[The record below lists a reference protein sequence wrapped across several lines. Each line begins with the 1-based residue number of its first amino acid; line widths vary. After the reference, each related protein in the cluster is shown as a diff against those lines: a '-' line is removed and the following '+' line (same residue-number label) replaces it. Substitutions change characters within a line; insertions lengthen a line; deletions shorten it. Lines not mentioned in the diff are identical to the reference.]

1 MTARVRPTFAR
12 KLVVGVSLL
21 AAAIGLA
28 SAWRGIPDLATHVR
42 DDAFHEF
49 AWARNLAQ
57 GLGPS
62 VGAGISTSGVQPLWS
77 LLLALVACF
86 TDQLPSVAPALGF
99 ACHLV
104 AAWLLRREGRGTW
117 IGNAAMLLWLGNPML
132 LRECQ
137 NGQETALACLCA
149 VMLWRAR
156 RAGAKRFCLVAAA
169 ATLARADLLLLA
181 LLLAVARR
189 TERPSVR
196 AGMAAIAIVPWLLF
210 QRVCGG
216 SWLPDSAAP
225 MAWLAHANFERL
237 APSAAEWWMQQWRY
251 ARPALLGAPFW
262 NASLAAFGALVASA
276 APPLRSRAVRLAP
289 LVACG
294 VAACLGA
301 SDLGTAAVAA
311 ALLATASLR
320 TGPHASARRF
330 LLALTVAL
338 VGIVVVHDFVRWHP
352 RDYYFAP
359 LALGGVAGFLALRK
373 RPVAALLLATAQ
385 LAHVATVS
393 MPLEPLGHQRTM
405 QGMGASLVPLLG
417 DGARVGCFNSGL
429 VSWEQLRH
437 GSSGAQVVNLDGV
450 VNARAFAALQQAR
463 LSAYLDD
470 ERVRFV
476 CDQPV
481 QWSMDASL
489 PHASGAWFDGGR
501 DPGPDLVELARCV
514 VPGVAGD
521 RPGADAFVL
530 CWRRGRGE
538 PPTLPDRTQ
547 WIARTSDGSPVL
559 WFVGKRGDGLDIEA
573 GEREPWFTAAHDG
586 NYLLPMKVGAEG
598 RVYVRGQTRPIA
610 PSLLR

>member
-1 MTARVRPTFAR
+1 MTARLRPTFAR

-28 SAWRGIPDLATHVR
+28 SAWRGMPDLSTHVR
-42 DDAFHEF
+42 DDAFYEF

-57 GLGPS
+57 GSGPS

-77 LLLALVACF
+77 LLLALVAVF
-86 TDQLPSVAPALGF
+86 TDQLPFVAPVLGF
-99 ACHLV
+99 VCHLV
-104 AAWLLRREGRGTW
+104 AAWCVRLEGRGTW
-117 IGNAAMLLWLGNPML
+117 IGNAAMLLWLGNPLL

-149 VMLWRAR
+149 VVLWRAR
-156 RAGAKRFCLVAAA
+156 RAGSKQFCLAASIA
-169 ATLARADLLLLA
+169 ILARADLLLLA
-181 LLLAVARR
+181 LLLAFARR
-189 TERPSVR
+189 TERPVVR
-196 AGMAAIAIVPWLLF
+196 AAIAAVALLPWLLF

-225 MAWLAHANFERL
+225 MAWLAHANFERI
-237 APSAAEWWMQQWRY
+237 APTAAEWWMQQWRY

-276 APPLRSRAVRLAP
+276 APPVRSRALQFVP
-289 LVACG
+289 LVACCI
-294 VAACLGA
+294 AAWLGA
-301 SDLGTAAVAA
+301 SDLGTAVVAA
-311 ALLATASLR
+311 SLLATAGDR
-320 TGPHASARRF
+320 IGPNTHARRF
-330 LLALTVAL
+330 LLALAVAF

-359 LALGGVAGFLALRK
+359 LAVAGVAGLLALRK
-373 RPVAALLLATAQ
+373 RPVATLLVAAVQ
-385 LAHVATVS
+385 LSHVATFS

-405 QGMGASLVPLLG
+405 QAMGAALVPLLG

-429 VSWEQLRH
+429 VSWEQMRH
-437 GSSGAQVVNLDGV
+437 GNDGAQVVNLDGV

-463 LSAYLDD
+463 LSDYLDD

-489 PHASGAWFDGGR
+489 PHASGAWFGHGR

-514 VPGVAGD
+514 VPGVEGD
-521 RPGADAFVL
+521 RPGTEAFVL

-547 WIARTSDGSPVL
+547 WIARTADGRPVL
-559 WFVGKRGDGLDIEA
+559 WFVARRGDGLDLD
-573 GEREPWFTAAHDG
+573 GGGREPWFTAPHDG
-586 NYLLPMKVGAEG
+586 KYLLPMKGGAEG
-598 RVYVRGQTRPIA
+598 RVYVRGQTGPIA
-610 PSLLR
+610 PALLR